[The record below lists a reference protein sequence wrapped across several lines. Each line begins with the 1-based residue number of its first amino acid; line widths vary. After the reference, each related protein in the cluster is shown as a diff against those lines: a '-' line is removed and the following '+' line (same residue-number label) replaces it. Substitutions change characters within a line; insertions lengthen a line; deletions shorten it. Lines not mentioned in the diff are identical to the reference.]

1 MIRNICANWASV
13 GINLVVAFVMSPFL
27 VHALGDSR
35 YGLWVLVLSVTGYM
49 GLLDSGLR
57 VSIVKHTA
65 ERNARGDVDGLN
77 RILFTAL
84 SLYGSLGAVV
94 VLASFVSSFFFEH
107 IFAVAPADVPVGR
120 VLTVIAGLNVA
131 LSLPL
136 GVFGSLLAGL
146 QRYDRL
152 TSSGIIVLLLR
163 TIAIVVAV
171 KSGMGLITLGWIHVA
186 SQLLSGAILFH
197 MAARAFPQLSLYP
210 RRLERA
216 TMRVLYNYS
225 GFILLNNVAT
235 FLLFYSGEVLIGM
248 FIGAAEVTVYAIA
261 RSLVQYLST
270 IIGSMAQVFHPYA
283 SDQHARGNPGAVL
296 DALIMGTKSSLL
308 IALPI
313 GVAFVIVG
321 PTFIGLW
328 MGAEYGRSAGLLLA
342 WLTVPQIVWLSQS
355 TATNILLG
363 VGRHRTI
370 AMLNVVTGLAAIL
383 GSVALVPVF
392 GSVGVAAGAAVPIL
406 ISSGLILPV
415 LTARAVNIGLKD
427 FVVEAYLGPLT
438 AVLPFTTV
446 LFVMSRLWLP
456 DHLAAFALQLLVSL
470 CVFFP
475 AAYFLAFNQA
485 ERERWLARLR
495 PSRRLAS
502 ELP

>member
-65 ERNARGDVDGLN
+65 ECNARGDVDGLN

-152 TSSGIIVLLLR
+152 TSSGIIVLVLR

-197 MAARAFPQLSLYP
+197 MAAREFPQLSLYP

-216 TMRVLYNYS
+216 TVRALYSYS

-363 VGRHRTI
+363 VGAPPDDRHAQRRDRVGGHSRQRG
-370 AMLNVVTGLAAIL
+370 AGTGLWQRRRGGRCCGADSDIEWPHPSGVDSSRGEYRSQRLCRGGLPRSPDRRPAIYDGLVRHVQALAPGPPGRIRAA
-383 GSVALVPVF
+383 AARQPVRVF
-392 GSVGVAAGAAVPIL
+392 PG
-406 ISSGLILPV
+406 GLFPGIQ
-415 LTARAVNIGLKD
+415 
-427 FVVEAYLGPLT
+427 
-438 AVLPFTTV
+438 
-446 LFVMSRLWLP
+446 P
-456 DHLAAFALQLLVSL
+456 D
-470 CVFFP
+470 
-475 AAYFLAFNQA
+475 
-485 ERERWLARLR
+485 
-495 PSRRLAS
+495 
-502 ELP
+502 